1 MSTLKKLAIV
11 ALSVVTIVSTS
22 GAASAVTLSEL
33 QGLSRDELLSLLTQ
47 LLAGGTTTTTGGTS
61 SVACT
66 FTRNMYPGVS
76 GADVKCLQQ
85 YLNGAGYT
93 ISTSGAGAPGSES
106 EYYGTKTQA
115 AVKKWQDAMG
125 LSYGSWGGYFGPSS
139 RAKFSQV
146 ATGGTTTGGGAVIVV
161 PSGTGLVVQTASDSP
176 AKRTLGTGTA
186 FNPVLKVQFAA
197 GSSDVSITNV
207 VLNKSGFVAN
217 TNVSGVDVVDSK
229 NVRHGN
235 VISAVNADNTVNI
248 PFSTPIVV
256 KAGTSETLTFR
267 MNLAGGDYSGTI
279 SLSLASVTSNASSVS
294 ASFPIAGVAMDVVN
308 GGNSLASTTLDVLTS
323 TGSSTLNIDAA
334 SLQEITKF
342 RIQETSSNEAVYLH
356 SMTLYNYGN
365 ADDTDYKDVTLEA
378 QDGTVLAVAQP
389 SGQWTVFNLSSN
401 PYKID
406 KGQTK
411 DFTVKAKLVDG
422 ATKTLRLTVY
432 NDYDLDL
439 RGATTGISVIPAA
452 GASVDSSFPIGEG
465 ANLQTFGSGSVSLSR
480 ASDSPSSSVAPGASG
495 VSLAKFIARPTGE
508 SYELRKVSFYIAST
522 GKALTGTVYVK
533 INGATVYSA
542 AASTF
547 TSDSTADTVTLSS
560 YTTLTAAT
568 DNTIEIVTDIQSSAT
583 SSSSYQVKSFDLVQ
597 AKRLITGDIVDPTSS
612 TGIDGYSL
620 SVSSG
625 ALAITTLVQPPA
637 GSVVAGTV
645 NYELA
650 RFTLNA
656 SAGGEN
662 VKVSKITITH
672 NGSSTVDT
680 NLGNYKLFVDVDG
693 DGLFS
698 DESAQATTAST
709 DSFTSED
716 GADDTLAFNL
726 QTQLEVE
733 TSKPLTLS
741 LRADVKSGAV
751 TAETHRFNVAES
763 VTAIGKGTGNT
774 VTPTYAGTGQT
785 QTLVGAGQMTLSLLS
800 GSGKS
805 PSTSQ
810 VKVVG
815 TDEVVFAFKVTSQY
829 ESMKT
834 RALRITATSTTSLT
848 TSTLS
853 NIRLYDGDPASSGK
867 LVDTKQ
873 QFDWCNTSYCY
884 VDFTSDVDIF
894 GVGEGGNGPI
904 TTTGKEV
911 YVKAKINDL
920 SNLPKWGDNFGFSI
934 AATTHVSSTGVSS
947 ASTTI
952 TITGTPTASG
962 YTNVAPAYVKIE
974 KVNVPDTTPGTGAG
988 ITVARFKV
996 TNMSGSIPV
1005 YLSTSTF
1012 QFTQNGSA
1020 TTTMHVT
1027 GTSTF
1032 KILASAQNGGETD
1045 TSGWNSGVGYYAAR
1059 GTTGA
1064 STTISF
1070 TTSTNA
1076 TSGITPTEAKVDA
1089 NSHRYLTIQTT
1100 VVSAT
1105 NDTYQLAVSALGNIL
1120 FNVFESDIGLS
1131 GNYNGTSGGDV
1142 DTTDLITSL
1151 YVDGTPVSDMVTAG
1165 GS

>member
-11 ALSVVTIVSTS
+11 ALSVVTLVSTS

-47 LLAGGTTTTTGGTS
+47 LLAGGTTTTGGTS

-93 ISTSGAGAPGSES
+93 IATSGAGAPGSES

-161 PSGTGLVVQTASDSP
+161 PSGTGLVVQAASDSP

-186 FNPVLKVQFAA
+186 FNPVLKVQLGA
-197 GSSDVSITNV
+197 GSSDVSVTAIT
-207 VLNKSGFVAN
+207 LNKSGFVAN
-217 TNVSGVDVVDSK
+217 TNVSGIDVVDAK
-229 NVRHGN
+229 GVRHGN
-235 VISAVNADNTVNI
+235 VVTAVNADNTVNI

-267 MNLAGGDYSGTI
+267 MNLAAGNYSGTI

-294 ASFPIAGVAMDVVN
+294 ASFPIAGTAMDVVN
-308 GGNSLASTTLDVLTS
+308 GGNSLASTTLDVLSS

-389 SGQWTVFNLSSN
+389 SGQWTVFNLSAS

-406 KGQTK
+406 KGQTR
-411 DFTVKAKLVDG
+411 DFTIKAKLVDG

-439 RGATTGISVIPAA
+439 RGAATGISVIP
-452 GASVDSSFPIGEG
+452 GGGSNDTSFPIGEG

-480 ASDSPSSSVAPGASG
+480 ASDSPSSSVAPGSSG
-495 VSLAKFIARPTGE
+495 VTLVKFIARPTGE
-508 SYELRKVSFYIAST
+508 NYELRKVSFYISSST
-522 GKALTGTVYVK
+522 SAKPLTGTVYVK
-533 INGATVYSA
+533 VNGATVYSA
-542 AASTF
+542 AASGF
-547 TSDSTADTVTLSS
+547 TDAASADTVSLSS
-560 YTTLTAAT
+560 YATLTAAT

-583 SSSSYQVKSFDLVQ
+583 SSSAYQVKSFDLVQ
-597 AKRLITGDIVDPTSS
+597 AKRLITGDIVDPG
-612 TGIDGYSL
+612 TGTVDGYSL

-625 ALAITTLVQPPA
+625 ALAVTTLVQPPA
-637 GSVVAGTV
+637 NSVVAGTV

-656 SAGGEN
+656 SAGGET
-662 VKVSKITITH
+662 VKISKITITH

-680 NLGNYKLFVDVDG
+680 NLGNYKLLVDVDG

-698 DESAQATTAST
+698 DESALATTAAT
-709 DSFTSED
+709 DSFTDED

-733 TSKPLTLS
+733 TAKPLNVS
-741 LRADVKSGAV
+741 LQADVKSGAL
-751 TAETHRFNVAES
+751 TAAYHTFNVAS
-763 VTAIGKGTGNT
+763 GITATGKGTGNT
-774 VTPTYAGTGQT
+774 VTPTYAGVGQR

-805 PSTSQ
+805 PSTNQ
-810 VKVVG
+810 VKALG
-815 TDEVVFAFKVTSQY
+815 TDEVVFAFKMTAQY
-829 ESMKT
+829 ESIKT
-834 RALRITATSTTSLT
+834 RILRITATSTTALT

-884 VDFTSDVDIF
+884 VSFTSDTDIF

-911 YVKAKINDL
+911 YVKAKVNTL
-920 SNLPKWGDNFGFSI
+920 ASLPKWGDNFGFKVS
-934 AATTHVSSTGVSS
+934 TVDHVSTTGVSS
-947 ASTTI
+947 ASSTL
-952 TITGTPTASG
+952 TITGTPTATG
-962 YTNVAPAYVKIE
+962 YTNVVPAYVKIE
-974 KVNVPDTTPGTGAG
+974 KVSVPDTTPGTGAG
-988 ITVARFKV
+988 ITVAKFKV
-996 TNMSGSIPV
+996 TNMSDSIPV

-1012 QFTQNGSA
+1012 RFTQNGSA
-1020 TTTMHVT
+1020 TTTVL
-1027 GTSTF
+1027 GPVASSTF
-1032 KILASAQNGGETD
+1032 KILASEQNTD
-1045 TSGWNSGVGYYAAR
+1045 NTSGWASGSGYKAVS

-1070 TTSTNA
+1070 ATTS
-1076 TSGITPTEAKVDA
+1076 ITATEAKIDA
-1089 NSHRYLTIQTT
+1089 NSYRYLVVQTT
-1100 VVSAT
+1100 VPSAT
-1105 NDTYQLAVSALGNIL
+1105 NDTYQLAVNGLGNIL
-1120 FNVFESDIGLS
+1120 FNVFESDVGYS
-1131 GNYNGTSGGDV
+1131 GNYDGTSTGDT
-1142 DTTDLITSL
+1142 DTTDLNAGL
-1151 YVDGTPVSDMVTAG
+1151 YVDGVPVSDMVTAG
-1165 GS
+1165 GT